1 MPLSSTRPVLRARG
15 ALLVALAPLVGCR
28 SAPTAAPPVTASTE
42 APAPAAS
49 GGEAPVAR
57 AREVQPMPV
66 CTASDALVAAPLAE
80 SLAATPA
87 LARNGATGLV
97 AFITRPD
104 NGTDPVLALLP
115 LNAEG
120 APTDASGALRDP
132 RIVVDAGASPTGP
145 ALVAHEDGYLL
156 VWRHGTRGQHGLSA
170 LRLDAEGAP
179 RGAVTALVRDGGT
192 LGVPAVALDGRGGRW
207 VAVAR
212 ATGAA
217 GFNAMVILGPEGQP
231 REIAAPAGGVWD
243 GDAPVLVPQPAGG
256 VAVYATLAPRD
267 AGAEVERSLLRVD
280 GEAPALVARDLDRPD
295 AMPLGADGVLWAWR
309 ARVARRDAALR
320 VVTLLD
326 DLQQPHPPLSLATF
340 RGAFDLHPHLV
351 TLGAHRGVLSL
362 SLLGDEP
369 VGALTLAL
377 LGDDGAPV
385 GRAPELNSF
394 AARSGRLAVAS
405 APRGSS
411 DTSVW
416 VAADGRAGTQPRLL
430 VTRVQCDAG
439 RAVEPLD
446 IPQGAFVQD
455 VAPGDAAPAQLARGD
470 GASGRCTVRQSGT
483 LVTHLSGV
491 DDDPMQGTS
500 TAVVNTPT
508 DARVFVLA
516 RGAGQ
521 SRARLSTAAL
531 GARGGFG
538 PLRPVVDGARALLAA
553 GSAHGGALA
562 VATYTFQDTERLDLV
577 FARGAAV
584 SHQLVPT
591 GLRNPTSAVVDGSGA
606 VLAVG
611 QDDNGRTILAR
622 INTAQGGRAGPVVT
636 VATLR
641 AGDAVRD
648 VVREGDALRVLL
660 ARPDSLGAEVS
671 QAVAV
676 LTLRDGAAARA
687 GDPFADPA
695 GFPRGAVA
703 LTRAGGTG
711 DTLGVMHT
719 EGNALRM
726 TALDGPRMRGGANLL
741 DAFPGGGRV
750 LGHGR
755 AGSAHWVAL
764 ATGAAGESASV
775 RAITVARLEGGAVR
789 ALSVQTPDDA
799 SAVAAQTAVAGDG
812 NRVIVVY
819 PRPSA
824 DTHHALAWNWLDATC
839 PAGASR

>member
-1 MPLSSTRPVLRARG
+1 MPLPSTRSVLRARG

-42 APAPAAS
+42 APAPASS
-49 GGEAPVAR
+49 GAEAPVVQG
-57 AREVQPMPV
+57 REAPSMPV

-104 NGTDPVLALLP
+104 NGPDPVLALLS

-120 APTDASGALRDP
+120 APTDASGSLRDP
-132 RIVVDAGASPTGP
+132 RIVSDAGASPTGP

-179 RGAVTALVRDGGT
+179 RGAVTALVRPGGT
-192 LGVPAVALDGRGGRW
+192 LGVPAVAVDARGGRW
-207 VAVAR
+207 VAVTR
-212 ATGAA
+212 ASGAA
-217 GFNAMVILGPEGQP
+217 GFDTVVLVGPEGPP

-243 GDAPVLVPQPAGG
+243 GDAPVLVPQPTGG
-256 VAVYATLAPRD
+256 VAVYATLAPRE

-340 RGAFDLHPHLV
+340 RGAFDLRPHLV

-377 LGDDGAPV
+377 LGGEGAAV

-405 APRGSS
+405 APRGST

-470 GASGRCTVRQSGT
+470 GASGGCTVRQSGT

-562 VATYTFQDTERLDLV
+562 VATYAFQDTERLDLV

-622 INTAQGGRAGPVVT
+622 INTAPGGRAGPVLT

-641 AGDAVRD
+641 PGDAVRD

-660 ARPDSLGAEVS
+660 ARPDSIGAEVS

-719 EGNALRM
+719 EGNSLRI

-775 RAITVARLEGGAVR
+775 RAITLARMEGGAVR

>member
-1 MPLSSTRPVLRARG
+1 MPLPSTRPVLRARG

-42 APAPAAS
+42 APPPASS
-49 GGEAPVAR
+49 GAEAPVVQG
-57 AREVQPMPV
+57 REAPSMPV

-87 LARNGATGLV
+87 LARNGTTGLV

-104 NGTDPVLALLP
+104 NGPDPVLALLP

-120 APTDASGALRDP
+120 APTDASGSLRDP
-132 RIVVDAGASPTGP
+132 RIVADAGSAPTGP

-179 RGAVTALVRDGGT
+179 RGAVTALVRPGGT
-192 LGVPAVALDGRGGRW
+192 LGVPAVAVDARGGRW

-212 ATGAA
+212 ASGTA
-217 GFNAMVILGPEGQP
+217 GFDAVVIVGPEGPP

-340 RGAFDLHPHLV
+340 RGAFDLRPHLV

-377 LGDDGAPV
+377 LGGEGAAV

-405 APRGSS
+405 APRGST

-470 GASGRCTVRQSGT
+470 GASGGCTVRQSGT

-562 VATYTFQDTERLDLV
+562 VATYAFQDTERLDLV

-622 INTAQGGRAGPVVT
+622 INTAPGGRAGPVLT

-641 AGDAVRD
+641 PGDAVRD

-660 ARPDSLGAEVS
+660 ARPDSIGAEVS

-719 EGNALRM
+719 EGNSLRI

-775 RAITVARLEGGAVR
+775 RAITLARMEGGAVR